1 MKVKDIDFLFR
12 PHPTCWL
19 RKAEETQGSSR
30 EPVTVHPGQ

>member
-1 MKVKDIDFLFR
+1 MKVKDINFLFR
-12 PHPTCWL
+12 PHPTCRL